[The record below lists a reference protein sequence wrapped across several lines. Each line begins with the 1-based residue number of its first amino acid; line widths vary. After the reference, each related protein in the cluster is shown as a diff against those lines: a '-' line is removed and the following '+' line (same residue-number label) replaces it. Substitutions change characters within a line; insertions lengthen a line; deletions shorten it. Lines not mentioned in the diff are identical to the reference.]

1 MLCGYFDGAS
11 RGNPGEAGAGA
22 CLVDE
27 RGGLIWECM
36 EYLGKR
42 TNNEAEYEALIM
54 LLEEIKRRGIR
65 ETPVFGD
72 SKLVINQ
79 VLGLWKVNEPRLKP
93 FAARARELVSDVGA
107 KPRWIPRTE
116 NVLADRLS
124 NRAIDESAP
133 AEVEKKKKGLRIRR
147 VEKDIFLV
155 YDGNEL
161 FAVDLAHGRC
171 SCPGFSE
178 AGTCPHME
186 AVILEAKKR

>member
-1 MLCGYFDGAS
+1 MYRGYFDGAS
-11 RGNPGEAGAGA
+11 RGNPGKAGAGA

-27 RGGLIWECM
+27 RGGLVWECM
-36 EYLGKR
+36 EYLGER

-72 SKLVINQ
+72 SRLVINQ
-79 VLGLWKVNEPRLKP
+79 VLGLWKVKEPRLKP
-93 FAARARELVSDVGA
+93 LAARARELASAVGA
-107 KPRWIPRTE
+107 RPRWVPRTE

-133 AEVEKKKKGLRIRR
+133 AQAVREEKGLRIKRA
-147 VEKDIFLV
+147 EKDIFLV

-171 SCPGFSE
+171 SCRGFFE
-178 AGTCPHME
+178 TGTCPHME
-186 AVILEAKKR
+186 AVILKAEKR

>member
-1 MLCGYFDGAS
+1 MHCGYFDGAS

-27 RGGLIWECM
+27 RGGLIWERV
-36 EYLGKR
+36 EYLGER

-54 LLEEIKRRGIR
+54 LLEEMQRRGIR
-65 ETPVFGD
+65 ETSVFGD

-79 VLGLWKVNEPRLKP
+79 VLGLWKVKEPRLKP
-93 FAARARELVSDVGA
+93 LAARARELVSAVGA
-107 KPRWIPRTE
+107 RPRWVPRTE

-124 NRAIDESAP
+124 NRAIDESVRAQ
-133 AEVEKKKKGLRIRR
+133 AEEKKGLCIRR

-155 YDGNEL
+155 HDGNEL
-161 FAVDLAHGRC
+161 FAVDLGHGRC
-171 SCPGFSE
+171 SCPGFFE

-186 AVILEAKKR
+186 AVILEARKR

>member
-1 MLCGYFDGAS
+1 MPCGYFDGAS

-27 RGGLIWECM
+27 RGGLIWERIK
-36 EYLGKR
+36 YLGER

-54 LLEEIKRRGIR
+54 LLEEMLRRGIR
-65 ETPVFGD
+65 ETFVFGD

-79 VLGLWKVNEPRLKP
+79 VLGLWKIKEPRLKP
-93 FAARARELVSDVGA
+93 LAARARELVSAVGA
-107 KPRWIPRTE
+107 RPRWVPRTE
-116 NVLADRLS
+116 NVLADKLS
-124 NRAIDESAP
+124 NRAIDEPEQAQ
-133 AEVEKKKKGLRIRR
+133 AEEKKGLRIRR

-155 YDGNEL
+155 HDGNEL

-171 SCPGFSE
+171 SCPGFFE

-186 AVILEAKKR
+186 AAILEARKR

>member
-1 MLCGYFDGAS
+1 MHCGYFDGAS

-36 EYLGKR
+36 EYLGER

-65 ETPVFGD
+65 ETSVFGD

-79 VLGLWKVNEPRLKP
+79 VLGLWKVKEPRLQP
-93 FAARARELVSDVGA
+93 LAARARELTSAVGA
-107 KPRWIPRTE
+107 RPRWVPRTE

-124 NRAIDESAP
+124 NRAIDESVRAQ
-133 AEVEKKKKGLRIRR
+133 AEKKEGLRIRR

-155 YDGNEL
+155 HDGNEL
-161 FAVDLAHGRC
+161 FAVDLVHGRC
-171 SCPGFSE
+171 SCPGFFE
-178 AGTCPHME
+178 TGTCPHME
-186 AVILEAKKR
+186 AVILESRKR